1 MNNLSI
7 GSVSSLQNIKQ
18 TDVFP
23 YILALIPWVILPFSP
38 MIASVVGLFLLIIFS
53 SVFTKKSRVIIS
65 LCIILSA
72 SIYNGDCIPHS
83 DYINYYRTYEKLLN
97 NNFQALFDCGAGLEI
112 ALPLYYFILSRF
124 LGELSSS
131 TFIAINIFTAA
142 LLFYIWLE
150 VYAMSYIAPKQRT
163 LCVALSLL
171 FFHYWFA
178 GWLVR
183 QVFSSVF
190 LLYAF
195 TEKRLKL
202 HLVYVVVA
210 VLFHI
215 TALGFYLFVWLLM
228 KKPKIGMMISLLL
241 MLGFYF
247 FDEIIRFLWE
257 LPIQVVFINSLKLKA
272 GAYLFNSTL
281 FDGNFIQAKNF
292 VITFMLICFAY
303 LYVDKAHKQWRY
315 VILGFVAVYWGSI
328 GVSNH
333 FSLRVGV
340 LLLEIAFGYFVFLA
354 MRKQPFLLQIFAL
367 LVLLNLISVKTY
379 FGDIINTRVYWNY
392 DIAGPFFYFLF

>member
-23 YILALIPWVILPFSP
+23 YILALIPWVILPYSP
-38 MIASVVGLFLLIIFS
+38 MIASVAGLFFLIVFS

-72 SIYNGDCIPHS
+72 SIYNGDCIPHG

-97 NNFQALFDCGAGLEI
+97 NNFQALFDYGAGLEV
-112 ALPLYYFILSRF
+112 ALPLYYLILSRF

-150 VYAMSYIAPKQRT
+150 VYAMSHIAPKQRT

-178 GWLVR
+178 GNVIR
-183 QVFSSVF
+183 QLLSSVF

-195 TEKRLKL
+195 TEKCLKP
-202 HLVYVVVA
+202 HLIYVVIA
-210 VLFHI
+210 TLFHT
-215 TALGFYLFVWLLM
+215 TALGFYLLVWLLM
-228 KKPKIGMMISLLL
+228 KKPKIGMVVSLLL
-241 MLGFYF
+241 MLVFYF
-247 FDEIIRFLWE
+247 FDEIIKFLWDF
-257 LPIQVVFINSLKLKA
+257 PNHAIFIDTLKGKI
-272 GAYLFNSTL
+272 GPYIVGSTL
-281 FDGNFIQAKNF
+281 DGSSITARNF
-292 VITFMLICFAY
+292 VLTFMLMCFTY

-315 VILGFVAVYWGSI
+315 VVLGFVVVYWGSV
-328 GVSNH
+328 GVSGH
-333 FSLRVGV
+333 FSLRIGI
-340 LLLEIAFGYFVFLA
+340 LLLDVAFGYFIFLA
-354 MRKQPFLLQIFAL
+354 LRKQPFLLQFFAL
-367 LVLLNLISVKTY
+367 LVLLNLVSVKTY
-379 FGDIINTRVYWNY
+379 FGDITNTRVYWNY